1 MTSLAFCEHCRW
13 CLLTQN
19 RAPVC
24 LARSFLSPEF
34 HPLIWAVER
43 EEAHFNDSNSA
54 YSWGL
59 VTKLHI
65 PLPFIRV
72 GNQNHNLVV
81 DHFPCRVIFSFFLFF
96 FIFTILGFYWHCA
109 LCANPPR
116 RNWNDPYC
124 KWCFGAQWFPF
135 HWKDYLGLK
144 QMAPENE
151 FFLHYTITPWS
162 ETTMVVRCQYLL
174 SFFKCTR
181 FSLKFAY

>member
-1 MTSLAFCEHCRW
+1 MRCEEKVNFSQCCFAWSFVPKRKEGNHQSWRRTNQFIKQLWQNCMFSSQFCFMTSLAFCEHCRW

-34 HPLIWAVER
+34 HPLIWAAER

-81 DHFPCRVIFSFFLFF
+81 DHFLCRVIFSFF
-96 FIFTILGFYWHCA
+96 
-109 LCANPPR
+109 
-116 RNWNDPYC
+116 
-124 KWCFGAQWFPF
+124 
-135 HWKDYLGLK
+135 
-144 QMAPENE
+144 
-151 FFLHYTITPWS
+151 
-162 ETTMVVRCQYLL
+162 
-174 SFFKCTR
+174 SFFHFYNLRILLTLRIVRQSATAKLKR
-181 FSLKFAY
+181 SLL